1 MRYRFGDHTSVEQ
14 LLNDAEIFN
23 LNLPKLASYIEQ
35 SKLAQKVGPLKKGD
49 GEKVDVPKPKS
60 GVESFLEKL
69 AAPEVAKKEQS
80 KENKR
85 KPSVSV
91 KSEEREILATTGPLL
106 NLTAFLNAI
115 TNGASQGRI
124 LVAED
129 STLKFVLLNP
139 SSQFADLVTK

>member
-1 MRYRFGDHTSVEQ
+1 M
-14 LLNDAEIFN
+14 
-23 LNLPKLASYIEQ
+23 
-35 SKLAQKVGPLKKGD
+35 
-49 GEKVDVPKPKS
+49 PKPKS

-69 AAPEVAKKEQS
+69 AAPEGAKKEQS

-85 KPSVSV
+85 KPSVTV